1 MSRERSVPSPSP
13 SAASHIPSVAASLQG
28 VPQIHMLSPCPC
40 TVPPLHRADLRCEN
54 GVWLSKLSH
63 KQALLF
69 QSCSSSSHGLRP
81 PCAGSWVF
89 TLPSRPPI
97 SVAATILVLKRRLR
111 GVSAARHPL
120 DSASLVLDK
129 QLKGSLSC
137 PYNTWCASKAHPAAP
152 ASFPTPPPDTVMD
165 LDGTGQESLGKNIS
179 C

>member
-13 SAASHIPSVAASLQG
+13 SAANHIPSVAASLQG

-89 TLPSRPPI
+89 TFPSRPPI
-97 SVAATILVLKRRLR
+97 SVAATILVWKRRLE
-111 GVSAARHPL
+111 GVSAAGHL
-120 DSASLVLDK
+120 LESASLALDG
-129 QLKGSLSC
+129 QLKSLSC
-137 PYNTWCASKAHPAAP
+137 PYNTWGASKATPAAP
-152 ASFPTPPPDTVMD
+152 TGFPTPPPDIVMD
-165 LDGTGQESLGKNIS
+165 LDGTGQ
-179 C
+179 